1 MKQRW
6 IHIVLCCSVAVL
18 AYGAIQNPFS
28 LQYIETVKTNA
39 TMLVETEEDPL
50 YQEITD
56 HASQVNIPATDARV
70 DKVWKALPGY
80 NGLEVDVQQS
90 YDKMKESGTFS
101 QSKLVFKE
109 TKPELHL
116 SDLPPAPTYKGLADK
131 PMTSLLINVAWG
143 NEFLPD
149 MLKVLKDHNVQAT
162 FFLDGSWVK
171 KNPQLALMIKEE
183 GHEIGSHAYSHPH
196 MNSLSAAAIDE
207 ELVKTN
213 EVIEATLDLTPK
225 WFAPPSG
232 EFNQQVID
240 RVAAHDMHTIL
251 WTVDTIDW
259 KKPEPS
265 VMVERVVNQME
276 AGSMLLMHPTEAS
289 STGLDAMISGIKQK
303 NLLVGTVSQLMDE
316 TRIPRNME
324 VDINGG
330 SNRD

>member
-1 MKQRW
+1 
-6 IHIVLCCSVAVL
+6 
-18 AYGAIQNPFS
+18 
-28 LQYIETVKTNA
+28 
-39 TMLVETEEDPL
+39 
-50 YQEITD
+50 
-56 HASQVNIPATDARV
+56 
-70 DKVWKALPGY
+70 
-80 NGLEVDVQQS
+80 
-90 YDKMKESGTFS
+90 
-101 QSKLVFKE
+101 
-109 TKPELHL
+109 
-116 SDLPPAPTYKGLADK
+116 
-131 PMTSLLINVAWG
+131 
-143 NEFLPD
+143 
-149 MLKVLKDHNVQAT
+149 
-162 FFLDGSWVK
+162 
-171 KNPQLALMIKEE
+171 MIKEE